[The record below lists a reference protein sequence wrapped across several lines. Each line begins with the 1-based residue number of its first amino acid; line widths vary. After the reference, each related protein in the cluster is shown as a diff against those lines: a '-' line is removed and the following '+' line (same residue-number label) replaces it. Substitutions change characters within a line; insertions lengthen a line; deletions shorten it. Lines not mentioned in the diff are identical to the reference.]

1 MGNGKTLSAR
11 QRRALAT
18 FEDLEEVHLF
28 DMFGIGITTMDQLVI
43 MGLIEVLD
51 KTVGRNSKNL
61 RWKRTS
67 IPIPAGVLATR
78 PV

>member
-1 MGNGKTLSAR
+1 MVPSLSALTSR

-18 FEDLEEVHLF
+18 FNELEEVHLF

-43 MGLIEVLD
+43 KGLIEVVD
-51 KTVGRNSKNL
+51 KNVGRDSKHL

-67 IPIPAGVLATR
+67 IPIPA
-78 PV
+78 